1 LLIVNI
7 SPSRLNAGPLVALY
21 QFLCKL
27 YHLLH
32 HSIVTPPHR
41 SISYIK
47 GYHLELL
54 LMNRNLEDIKN
65 RVKPILQK
73 YGIKKAGIFG
83 SAARGAVMPNDIDI
97 LVKIDRKISLLEF
110 ISIQQ
115 EIEDELGIKVDLVEY
130 SAIKPALKD
139 DILDEE
145 VSVI

>member
-1 LLIVNI
+1 
-7 SPSRLNAGPLVALY
+7 
-21 QFLCKL
+21 
-27 YHLLH
+27 
-32 HSIVTPPHR
+32 
-41 SISYIK
+41 
-47 GYHLELL
+47 
-54 LMNRNLEDIKN
+54 MNRNLEDIKH

-83 SAARGAVMPNDIDI
+83 SAARGAVKPNDIDI
-97 LVKIDRKISLLEF
+97 LVKIERKISLLEF